1 MNPNAWPN
9 RREFLSRAWNGI
21 GTIGLSGLLADELRA
36 STGNKFDPFATQ
48 LTHFPR
54 KAKNCIFLFMQGGVS
69 QMDSFEHK
77 PKLRELHGKPLSR
90 IPELSGELQ
99 GRLSFPHVTIGSP
112 FEFAQHGQSGRWL
125 SDRFPHLSQHVDDL
139 AFIHGI

>member
-1 MNPNAWPN
+1 MNPDSWPN

-21 GTIGLSGLLADELRA
+21 GTIGMSSLIADELQA
-36 STGNKFDPFATQ
+36 SGISRFDPFTPQ

-69 QMDSFEHK
+69 QMDSFEYK

-90 IPELSGELQ
+90 IPEISGELK
-99 GRLSFPHVTIGSP
+99 
-112 FEFAQHGQSGRWL
+112 
-125 SDRFPHLSQHVDDL
+125 
-139 AFIHGI
+139 